1 MGYGLCAGIAASLQR
16 GPSSKAIVIVGDG
29 GFQMTMNE
37 LGTAMQHKANLLI
50 IIMDN
55 GVLGRVE
62 FGFKDAKGCT
72 ISGCDWV
79 ALAKSY
85 GADGAHVRS
94 NADIERVLS
103 RGMNF
108 TGLFVVAAYID
119 HEHKADMAKT
129 SDSIH
134 PAWLATPQK
143 TVDCA

>member
-1 MGYGLCAGIAASLQR
+1 MGYGLCAGIAASMQR

-37 LGTAMQHKANLLI
+37 LGTAMQHNANLLI
-50 IIMDN
+50 VVMDN

-94 NADIERVLS
+94 NDDIESALS
-103 RGMNF
+103 RGMDCH
-108 TGLFVVAAYID
+108 GVFVVAAYID
-119 HEHKADMAKT
+119 HEVKADMAKM
-129 SDSIH
+129 SDSLH
-134 PAWLATPQK
+134 PAWLAKPQK
-143 TVDCA
+143 TVDSG

>member
-1 MGYGLCAGIAASLQR
+1 
-16 GPSSKAIVIVGDG
+16 
-29 GFQMTMNE
+29 
-37 LGTAMQHKANLLI
+37 
-50 IIMDN
+50 MDN